1 MFQLVL
7 FKITSIGLHHSL
19 ESLCK
24 FWTEV
29 SHAFCMEVSP
39 CSLEACMEA
48 VQIFVTFFTNI
59 PGPVRSLRVHLVCFW
74 WGWRP
79 ISLGSNVSKCYLSTI
94 WMYYVLTS
102 VWFFGALNR
111 WTWILF
117 VHGLNSKNE
126 LMNTKVVKKY
136 AWICQNWLQSIY
148 FLKMP
153 LGQPQPA
160 SIKAC

>member
-1 MFQLVL
+1 MAFTTASSLFVNCEQKFRIVFASRLVHAASRPAWRL
-7 FKITSIGLHHSL
+7 FKSL
-19 ESLCK
+19 WL
-24 FWTEV
+24 
-29 SHAFCMEVSP
+29 
-39 CSLEACMEA
+39 
-48 VQIFVTFFTNI
+48 FFTKI
-59 PGPVRSLRVHLVCFW
+59 PGPVTSLRVHLVCFW
-74 WGWRP
+74 RGWRP

-102 VWFFGALNR
+102 ACFFGALKR

-117 VHGLNSKNE
+117 VHFLNAKDE